1 MIHDQISKRFDLVT
15 DQFHTLFRIIA
26 NQGFL
31 TRCPPQEVKLLKKN
45 KLKLNTL
52 LSLLSVFSFT
62 ATELEQGSLVV
73 ICRPTYTL
81 KVKTFMKNV
90 CKV

>member
-1 MIHDQISKRFDLVT
+1 MFKTKSFDLVI
-15 DQFHTLFRIIA
+15 DQFHTLFSITA

-31 TRCPPQEVKLLKKN
+31 TRCPPHEVKLLKK
-45 KLKLNTL
+45 KQKKLNTL

-90 CKV
+90 CKA